1 MSETE
6 RITSIAELLE
16 KKRHQAE
23 DIETGRIIL
32 ITELL
37 EQKHRKEEELEYYR
51 NEVSRLRLKADIVE
65 KELEMTRLIIELI
78 ENEKIRTK

>member
-6 RITSIAELLE
+6 RITSIA
-16 KKRHQAE
+16 
-23 DIETGRIIL
+23 
-32 ITELL
+32 ELL